1 MALVE
6 VEHLTGGYT
15 KRPVL
20 KDISFAIEEKQIVG
34 LIGLNGA
41 GKSTTIKHITGLM
54 HPKQGTIKING
65 HQLVEDTETYRRQ
78 FSYIPETPV
87 LYEELTLKEH
97 LELTGMAYG
106 ISEEELQARMKP
118 LLKEFRLEK
127 KLNWFPAHFS
137 KGMKQKVMIMSAF
150 LIEPKLYIIDE
161 PFVGLDPLGIQSLL
175 NWMDEMR
182 SKGASILMST
192 HILATAEKYCDTF
205 IIIHQGEIR
214 AEGTLKDLQTNFEMP
229 GASLDEIYI
238 QLTKEEE
245 ADEDDI

>member
-65 HQLVEDTETYRRQ
+65 HQLVEDTETYRKQ

-192 HILATAEKYCDTF
+192 HILTTAEKYCDTF

>member
-1 MALVE
+1 MALLE

-20 KDISFAIEEKQIVG
+20 KDVSFKIDEKQIIG

-54 HPKQGTIKING
+54 QPKKGIIKING
-65 HQLVEDTETYRRQ
+65 KTLTEDIEAYRSE
-78 FSYIPETPV
+78 FAYIPETPV
-87 LYEELTLKEH
+87 LYDELTLNEH
-97 LELTGMAYG
+97 LELTAMAYG
-106 ISEEELQARMKP
+106 LSEEEFKTRITP
-118 LLKEFRLEK
+118 LLKEFRLEN

-161 PFVGLDPLGIQSLL
+161 PFVGLDPLGIASLL
-175 NWMDEMR
+175 NWIKEMR
-182 SKGASILMST
+182 DKGASILMST
-192 HILATAEKYCDTF
+192 HILATAEKYCDRF
-205 IIIHQGEIR
+205 IILHQGRIR
-214 AEGTLKDLQTNFEMP
+214 AEGTLSDLQEQFMMS

-245 ADEDDI
+245 ADEAEL